1 MTHSTVCPA
10 CDAGTPIAVGQVS
23 GYVEGLEYEIG
34 ACDFCGSQTALT
46 THPIPE
52 GLYEAI
58 YTNAS
63 ELHGYSRYVRHALM
77 VERARYPLYML
88 ATMEPAY
95 WAVRSILHQRRRDDQ
110 GTRVLE
116 VGSGL
121 GYITAALRAAGF
133 DATGVDLSAQ
143 ATAEATRRFGSWYR
157 TGDVTDPKT
166 LNGAYDVVVGLEILE
181 HVGTPRELVRG
192 LLPLL
197 TANGEVVVSTPNRD
211 QYRSDT
217 LWATDLPPV
226 HLHWFSELGMRSL
239 CPPGARAELFDF
251 TAYNHR
257 FGWPSDLRARSGRGR
272 AFLDESLAL
281 TDPIP
286 QATLPPWYRRAKH
299 HPASYPLVVGTHRMR
314 ETVRS
319 LQDLRK
325 PHRKAIIQY
334 RTSAIVARYSNSLG
348 SSVAD

>member
-1 MTHSTVCPA
+1 MRPFIPTPRSCTATPGMSATLSWLNERGTRSTCWPQWNLR
-10 CDAGTPIAVGQVS
+10 IGQF
-23 GYVEGLEYEIG
+23 
-34 ACDFCGSQTALT
+34 AQFC
-46 THPIPE
+46 
-52 GLYEAI
+52 
-58 YTNAS
+58 TNAD
-63 ELHGYSRYVRHALM
+63 ETIKERGCSRL
-77 VERARYPLYML
+77 
-88 ATMEPAY
+88 
-95 WAVRSILHQRRRDDQ
+95 
-110 GTRVLE
+110 
-116 VGSGL
+116 
-121 GYITAALRAAGF
+121 
-133 DATGVDLSAQ
+133 AQ

-181 HVGTPRELVRG
+181 HVGAPRELVRG